1 MLMNDLI
8 ELRLV
13 YKRFL
18 SDMLEF
24 SPVPKSLIDIEIRNE
39 GILKTSCE
47 CYVDNDGRLF
57 HTDIVIDLKTLKLIG
72 AKFVPSLIAHEL
84 GHAEAH
90 FLQKKF
96 SPKEEEKYVD
106 LRSLELLDAVE
117 INPYLV
123 IEEFHEYAKYFG
135 YDSVGDDMH
144 PTGAERIRYCK
155 KHLRRL
161 YYDRRNVLP

>member
-1 MLMNDLI
+1 MNNLN

-18 SDMLEF
+18 NDMLQY
-24 SPVPKSLIDIEIRNE
+24 SPIPKNLIDIEIRNE

-57 HTDIVIDLKTLKLIG
+57 HADIVIDLKTLRLIG
-72 AKFVPSLIAHEL
+72 AKFVSSLIAHEL
-84 GHAEAH
+84 GHAEVH

-96 SPKEEEKYVD
+96 SPKEEEKYAD
-106 LRSLELLDAVE
+106 IRSLELLNAVGT
-117 INPYLV
+117 NPYLV
-123 IEEFHEYAKYFG
+123 IEEFHEFAKYFG
-135 YDSVGDDMH
+135 YDSVEDDMH
-144 PTGAERIRYCK
+144 PTGAERIQYCK

-161 YYDRRNVLP
+161 K